1 MYSNELVCNILDYLD
16 ENINTIISID
26 MISSI
31 FCYDK
36 TYVMK
41 RFKKELGISI
51 VSYMNAIKIFNSL
64 KYFKYDDS
72 ILKISI
78 ESGFNSLEYYSEIF
92 KKVIGVSPN
101 TYKQFIRHDI
111 RVEANEVSTI
121 INSLVKLDEL
131 RNKVMFYRRRVK
143 PSTVMVK
150 KLSLQ

>member
-51 VSYMNAIKIFNSL
+51 INYMNAIKIFNSL

-72 ILKISI
+72 ILKISM
-78 ESGFNSLEYYSEIF
+78 ESGFNSLEYFSEIF
-92 KKVIGVSPN
+92 KKIIGVSPN

-143 PSTVMVK
+143 PSSVMVK

>member
-51 VSYMNAIKIFNSL
+51 INYMNAVKIYNSL

-72 ILKISI
+72 ILKISM
-78 ESGFNSLEYYSEIF
+78 ESGFNSLEYFSEIF
-92 KKVIGVSPN
+92 KKIIGVSPN

>member
-51 VSYMNAIKIFNSL
+51 INYMNAIKIFNSL

-72 ILKISI
+72 ILKISM
-78 ESGFNSLEYYSEIF
+78 ESGFNSLEYFSEIF
-92 KKVIGVSPN
+92 KKIIGVSPN

-111 RVEANEVSTI
+111 RVLADEVSTI

-131 RNKVMFYRRRVK
+131 RNKVMFYRKRVK
-143 PSTVMVK
+143 PSSVMVK

>member
-16 ENINTIISID
+16 ENINTLISID
-26 MISSI
+26 LLSSI

-36 TYVMK
+36 FYIMK

-51 VSYMNAIKIFNSL
+51 VNYINAIKIYNSL
-64 KYFKYDDS
+64 KYFKNDDS
-72 ILKISI
+72 ILKISL
-78 ESGFNSLEYYSEIF
+78 ESGFNSLEYYSEMF
-92 KKVIGVSPN
+92 KRIIGVSPM
-101 TYKQFIRHDI
+101 TYKQFIRYDV
-111 RVEANEVSTI
+111 RVLADEVSTI

-131 RNKVMFYRRRVK
+131 RYKVMYYRRRVK

>member
-51 VSYMNAIKIFNSL
+51 INYMNAIKIFNSL

-72 ILKISI
+72 ILKISM
-78 ESGFNSLEYYSEIF
+78 ESGFNSLEYFSEIF
-92 KKVIGVSPN
+92 KKIIGVSPN

-111 RVEANEVSTI
+111 RVLANEVSTI

>member
-16 ENINTIISID
+16 ENINSLISID
-26 MISSI
+26 LLSSV

-36 TYVMK
+36 TYIMK

-51 VSYMNAIKIFNSL
+51 VNYMNSIKIYNSL
-64 KYFKYDDS
+64 KHYKYDDS
-72 ILKISI
+72 ILKISL
-78 ESGFNSLEYYSEIF
+78 ESGFNSLEYYSEMF
-92 KKVIGVSPN
+92 KKVIGVSPM
-101 TYKQFIRHDI
+101 TYKQFIRYDV
-111 RVEANEVSTI
+111 RVLADEVSTI

>member
-51 VSYMNAIKIFNSL
+51 INYMNAIKIFNSL
-64 KYFKYDDS
+64 KYYKNDDS

-92 KKVIGVSPN
+92 KKVIGVSPM
-101 TYKQFIRHDI
+101 TYKQFTRYDV
-111 RVEANEVSTI
+111 RVKADEVSTI
-121 INSLVKLDEL
+121 INSLVKIDEL
-131 RNKVMFYRRRVK
+131 RNRVMFYRRRVK

>member
-1 MYSNELVCNILDYLD
+1 MYSNELVCNILNYLD

-41 RFKKELGISI
+41 RFKRELGISI
-51 VSYMNAIKIFNSL
+51 INYMNAIKIFNSL

-72 ILKISI
+72 VLKISM
-78 ESGFNSLEYYSEIF
+78 ESGFNSLEYFSEIF
-92 KKVIGVSPN
+92 KKIIGVSPN
-101 TYKQFIRHDI
+101 TYKQFVRHDI
-111 RVEANEVSTI
+111 RVEADEVSTI

-131 RNKVMFYRRRVK
+131 RNKVMYYRRRVK
-143 PSTVMVK
+143 PNTVMVK

>member
-16 ENINTIISID
+16 ENINSLISID
-26 MISSI
+26 LLSSV

-36 TYVMK
+36 TYIMK

-51 VSYMNAIKIFNSL
+51 VNYMNAIKIYNSL
-64 KYFKYDDS
+64 KYYKYDDS
-72 ILKISI
+72 ILKISL
-78 ESGFNSLEYYSEIF
+78 ESGFNSLEYYSEMF
-92 KKVIGVSPN
+92 KKVIGVSPM
-101 TYKQFIRHDI
+101 TYKQFIRYDI
-111 RVEANEVSTI
+111 RVLANEVSTI

-131 RNKVMFYRRRVK
+131 RNKVMFYKRRVK

>member
-51 VSYMNAIKIFNSL
+51 VSYMNSIKIFNSL
-64 KYFKYDDS
+64 KYYKNDDS
-72 ILKISI
+72 ILKISM

-92 KKVIGVSPN
+92 KKVIGVSPM
-101 TYKQFIRHDI
+101 TYKQFIRYDV
-111 RVEANEVSTI
+111 RVLANEVSTI
-121 INSLVKLDEL
+121 VNSLVKLDEL
-131 RNKVMFYRRRVK
+131 RNKVTFYRRRVK
-143 PSTVMVK
+143 PSTIMVK
-150 KLSLQ
+150 KISLQ

>member
-51 VSYMNAIKIFNSL
+51 VGYMNAIKKFNSL
-64 KYFKYDDS
+64 KYFNYDDS

-92 KKVIGVSPN
+92 KKVIGVSPM
-101 TYKQFIRHDI
+101 TYKQFIRYDV
-111 RVEANEVSTI
+111 RVLANEVSTI
-121 INSLVKLDEL
+121 VNSLVKLDEL

-143 PSTVMVK
+143 PNTVMVK

>member
-1 MYSNELVCNILDYLD
+1 MYSNELVCNILEYLD

-51 VSYMNAIKIFNSL
+51 INYMNAIKIFNSL

-78 ESGFNSLEYYSEIF
+78 ESGFNSLEYFSEIF
-92 KKVIGVSPN
+92 KKIIGVSPN
-101 TYKQFIRHDI
+101 TYKQFIRHDV
-111 RVEANEVSTI
+111 RVLANEVSTI

-131 RNKVMFYRRRVK
+131 RNKVMFYRKRVK

>member
-51 VSYMNAIKIFNSL
+51 VSYMNIIKIYNSL
-64 KYFKYDDS
+64 KYYKNDDS

-92 KKVIGVSPN
+92 KKVIGVSPM
-101 TYKQFIRHDI
+101 TYKQFTRYDV
-111 RVEANEVSTI
+111 RVSADEVSNI
-121 INSLVKLDEL
+121 INSLVKIDEL
-131 RNKVMFYRRRVK
+131 RNRIMFYRRRVK
-143 PSTVMVK
+143 PRTVMVK

>member
-64 KYFKYDDS
+64 KYYKNDDS
-72 ILKISI
+72 ILKISM

-92 KKVIGVSPN
+92 KKVIGVSPM
-101 TYKQFIRHDI
+101 TYKQFIRYDV
-111 RVEANEVSTI
+111 RVLANEVSTI
-121 INSLVKLDEL
+121 VNSLVKLDEL

-143 PSTVMVK
+143 PSTIMVK

>member
-51 VSYMNAIKIFNSL
+51 INYMNAMKIFNSL
-64 KYFKYDDS
+64 RYFKYDDS
-72 ILKISI
+72 ILKISM
-78 ESGFNSLEYYSEIF
+78 ESGFNSLEYFSEIF
-92 KKVIGVSPN
+92 KKVIGVGPN

>member
-72 ILKISI
+72 ILKISM

>member
-51 VSYMNAIKIFNSL
+51 INYMNAIKIFNSL

-72 ILKISI
+72 ILKISM
-78 ESGFNSLEYYSEIF
+78 ESGFNSLEYFSEIF
-92 KKVIGVSPN
+92 KKIIGVSPN

>member
-64 KYFKYDDS
+64 KYYKNDDS
-72 ILKISI
+72 ILKISM

-92 KKVIGVSPN
+92 KKVIGVSPM
-101 TYKQFIRHDI
+101 TYKQFIRYDV
-111 RVEANEVSTI
+111 RVLANEVSTI
-121 INSLVKLDEL
+121 VNSLVKLDEL

-143 PSTVMVK
+143 PNTVMVK

>member
-51 VSYMNAIKIFNSL
+51 VSYMNSIKIFNSL
-64 KYFKYDDS
+64 KYYKNDDS
-72 ILKISI
+72 ILKISM

-92 KKVIGVSPN
+92 KKVIGVSPM
-101 TYKQFIRHDI
+101 TYKQFIRYDV
-111 RVEANEVSTI
+111 RVLANEVSTI
-121 INSLVKLDEL
+121 VNSLVKLDEL

-143 PSTVMVK
+143 PNTVMVK

>member
-51 VSYMNAIKIFNSL
+51 INYMNAIKVFNSL
-64 KYFKYDDS
+64 KYFRYDDS
-72 ILKISI
+72 ILKISM
-78 ESGFNSLEYYSEIF
+78 ESGFNSLEYFSEIF
-92 KKVIGVSPN
+92 KKIIGVSPN

-111 RVEANEVSTI
+111 RVETNEVSTI

-143 PSTVMVK
+143 PSSVMVK

>member
-64 KYFKYDDS
+64 KYYKNDDS
-72 ILKISI
+72 ILKISM

-92 KKVIGVSPN
+92 KKVIGVSPM
-101 TYKQFIRHDI
+101 TYKQFIRYDV
-111 RVEANEVSTI
+111 RVLANEVSTI
-121 INSLVKLDEL
+121 VNSLVKLDEL

-143 PSTVMVK
+143 PSTIIVK

>member
-1 MYSNELVCNILDYLD
+1 MHSNELVCNILDYLD

-51 VSYMNAIKIFNSL
+51 INYMNAIKIFNSL
-64 KYFKYDDS
+64 KYFRYDDS
-72 ILKISI
+72 ILKISM
-78 ESGFNSLEYYSEIF
+78 ESGFNSLEYFSEIF
-92 KKVIGVSPN
+92 KKIIGVSPN
-101 TYKQFIRHDI
+101 TYKQFVRHDI
-111 RVEANEVSTI
+111 RVEADEVSTI

-131 RNKVMFYRRRVK
+131 RNKVMFYKRRVK
-143 PSTVMVK
+143 PSSVMVK

>member
-51 VSYMNAIKIFNSL
+51 INYMNAMKIFNSL
-64 KYFKYDDS
+64 RYFKYDDS
-72 ILKISI
+72 ILKISM
-78 ESGFNSLEYYSEIF
+78 ESGFNSLEYFSEIF

>member
-36 TYVMK
+36 TYIMK

-51 VSYMNAIKIFNSL
+51 VNYMNIIKIYNSL
-64 KYFKYDDS
+64 KYFKNDDS

-78 ESGFNSLEYYSEIF
+78 ESGFNSLEYYSEMF
-92 KKVIGVSPN
+92 KKVIGVSPM
-101 TYKQFIRHDI
+101 TYKQFTRYDV
-111 RVEANEVSTI
+111 RVLANEVSTI
-121 INSLVKLDEL
+121 INSLVKIDEL
-131 RNKVMFYRRRVK
+131 RNRIMFYRRRVK

>member
-51 VSYMNAIKIFNSL
+51 VNYMNIIKIYNSL
-64 KYFKYDDS
+64 KYFKNDDS

-78 ESGFNSLEYYSEIF
+78 ESGFNSLEYYSEMF
-92 KKVIGVSPN
+92 KKVIGVSPM
-101 TYKQFIRHDI
+101 TYKQFTRYDV
-111 RVEANEVSTI
+111 RVLADEVSTI
-121 INSLVKLDEL
+121 NNSLVKIDEL
-131 RNKVMFYRRRVK
+131 RNRIMFYRRRVK

>member
-51 VSYMNAIKIFNSL
+51 INYMNAIKIFNSL
-64 KYFKYDDS
+64 KYFRYDDS
-72 ILKISI
+72 ILKISM
-78 ESGFNSLEYYSEIF
+78 ESGFNSLEYFSEIF
-92 KKVIGVSPN
+92 KKIIGVSPN

-111 RVEANEVSTI
+111 RVEADEVSTI

-143 PSTVMVK
+143 PSSVMVK

>member
-51 VSYMNAIKIFNSL
+51 VSYVNAIKIFNSL
-64 KYFKYDDS
+64 KYYKNDDS
-72 ILKISI
+72 ILKISM

-92 KKVIGVSPN
+92 KKVIGVSPM
-101 TYKQFIRHDI
+101 TYKQFIRYDV
-111 RVEANEVSTI
+111 RVLANEVSTI
-121 INSLVKLDEL
+121 VNSLVKLDEL
-131 RNKVMFYRRRVK
+131 RNKVTFYRRRVK
-143 PSTVMVK
+143 PSTIMVK

>member
-16 ENINTIISID
+16 ENINSLISID
-26 MISSI
+26 LLSSV

-36 TYVMK
+36 TYIMK

-51 VSYMNAIKIFNSL
+51 VNYMNAIKIYNSL

-72 ILKISI
+72 ILKISL
-78 ESGFNSLEYYSEIF
+78 ESGFNSLEYYSEMF
-92 KKVIGVSPN
+92 KKVIGVSPM
-101 TYKQFIRHDI
+101 TYKQFIRYDI
-111 RVEANEVSTI
+111 RVLANEVSTI

>member
-51 VSYMNAIKIFNSL
+51 VSYMNAIKIFSSL

-72 ILKISI
+72 ILKISM
-78 ESGFNSLEYYSEIF
+78 ESGFNSLEYFSEIF
-92 KKVIGVSPN
+92 KKIIGVSPM
-101 TYKQFIRHDI
+101 TYKQFIKHDI
-111 RVEANEVSTI
+111 RVEADEVSTI

-131 RNKVMFYRRRVK
+131 RYKIMFYRRRVK